1 MESLIANGDG
11 RAMDREG
18 LRVVPEAVPDVEE
31 GPAQPSGPA
40 AAAET
45 APGDPV
51 KTGRRGTFRA
61 LRSRPFRLYFA
72 GQVASASGTFV
83 QQTAIGWLVL
93 RLTGS
98 AAELGLVLAVGGVP
112 SLLFGPWG
120 GTVADRVSLRGLLI
134 GTQTAYGVL
143 AGLLWALA
151 VAGKASVAAIV
162 AVSVAGGAVGI
173 VDSPA
178 RQAFISSLVM
188 PDDLSSAVSLNGVVM
203 NSARVV
209 GPALAG
215 VLILTIGT
223 TPCFAVN
230 ALSYLAVIAAL
241 VMLRPLR
248 PNARGRHTTGGVRAG
263 LRYAAS
269 RQQLWLPLVMMAL
282 VGLLAFN
289 FPVIL
294 PVLARDT
301 FHGTGGTY
309 GLLSTMLSIGSV
321 AGSLGVG
328 FIRHPRLPYLMTAA
342 LAFGVFLAAT
352 AGAPDV
358 AVACLTLLATGAAAF
373 SFVTLCST
381 TLQLHSSPA
390 LPRADHGAVGVRL
403 PRHHPGWQHHHR
415 GDHLRRRG
423 PGRPADRRRGLPGR
437 GRNRRPGA
445 YPAACGRGAD
455 RPRQRLA
462 ATVTAPCRPPAAG
475 SRRHPSPA
483 T

>member
-1 MESLIANGDG
+1 
-11 RAMDREG
+11 MDREG
-18 LRVVPEAVPDVEE
+18 LRVVPEAVPYVEE
-31 GPAQPSGPA
+31 ESAQPAGPGA
-40 AAAET
+40 VT
-45 APGDPV
+45 GTVPGDHV
-51 KTGRRGTFRA
+51 RAAGRRGSFRA
-61 LRSRPFRLYFA
+61 LGSRPFRLYFA

-98 AAELGLVLAVGGVP
+98 AAELGLVLAAGGVP

-120 GTVADRVSLRGLLI
+120 GTVADRVDLRRLLI

-143 AGLLWALA
+143 AGVLWALA
-151 VAGKASVAAIV
+151 AAGKASVAAII
-162 AVSVAGGAVGI
+162 AISVAGGVVQI

-178 RQAFISSLVM
+178 RQAFVGFLVM
-188 PDDLSSAVSLNGVVM
+188 PEDLSSAVSLNGVVM

-248 PNARGRHTTGGVRAG
+248 TGARARRGAASGVREG

-294 PVLARDT
+294 PVLARQT
-301 FHGTGGTY
+301 FHGNGGTY

-328 FIRHPRLPYLMTAA
+328 FIRHPRRPYLMTAA
-342 LAFGVFLAAT
+342 LAFGAFLAAT

-373 SFVTLCST
+373 SFVTGG
-381 TLQLHSSPA
+381 SSSS
-390 LPRADHGAVGVRL
+390 RAI
-403 PRHHPGWQHHHR
+403 
-415 GDHLRRRG
+415 
-423 PGRPADRRRGLPGR
+423 
-437 GRNRRPGA
+437 
-445 YPAACGRGAD
+445 
-455 RPRQRLA
+455 
-462 ATVTAPCRPPAAG
+462 
-475 SRRHPSPA
+475 SR
-483 T
+483 

>member
-1 MESLIANGDG
+1 
-11 RAMDREG
+11 MDRDG
-18 LRVVPEAVPDVEE
+18 LRVVPEAAPDVEDE
-31 GPAQPSGPA
+31 SPQPVAQGAPT
-40 AAAET
+40 ET
-45 APGDPV
+45 SPGDHARAS
-51 KTGRRGTFRA
+51 GRRGTFRA
-61 LRSRPFRLYFA
+61 LRSQPFRLYFA

-98 AAELGLVLAVGGVP
+98 AAELGLVLAAGGVP

-120 GTVADRVSLRGLLI
+120 GTIADRVNLRRLLI

-162 AVSVAGGAVGI
+162 AISVAGGVVQI

-178 RQAFISSLVM
+178 RQAFFASLVM
-188 PDDLSSAVSLNGVVM
+188 PEDLSSAVSLNGVVM

-209 GPALAG
+209 GPAVAG
-215 VLILTIGT
+215 VLIVTIGT
-223 TPCFAVN
+223 TVCFAAN
-230 ALSYLAVIAAL
+230 ALSYVAVIVAL
-241 VMLRPLR
+241 VLVRPLR
-248 PNARGRHTTGGVRAG
+248 DGARGRRAAGGVREG

-289 FPVIL
+289 FQVIL
-294 PVLARDT
+294 PVLADRT
-301 FHGTGGTY
+301 FHGNGGTY

-328 FIRHPRLPYLMTAA
+328 FIHHPRRQYLTAAA
-342 LAFGVFLAAT
+342 LAFGAFLAAT

-390 LPRADHGAVGVRL
+390 Y
-403 PRHHPGWQHHHR
+403 
-415 GDHLRRRG
+415 
-423 PGRPADRRRGLPGR
+423 R
-437 GRNRRPGA
+437 GRIMALWVYVYMGTTPVGSIITGA
-445 YPAACGRGAD
+445 IISAAGARAALLTGAAACLVAAVIASRVHTPPNAD
-455 RPRQRLA
+455 A
-462 ATVTAPCRPPAAG
+462 ALTDLVTP
-475 SRRHPSPA
+475 
-483 T
+483 

>member
-1 MESLIANGDG
+1 
-11 RAMDREG
+11 MDREG
-18 LRVVPEAVPDVEE
+18 LRVVPEAVPGVAE
-31 GPAQPSGPA
+31 GSPQPSGPGALTGTA
-40 AAAET
+40 ADDHV
-45 APGDPV
+45 PGAV
-51 KTGRRGTFRA
+51 RRGTFRA
-61 LRSRPFRLYFA
+61 LGSRPFRLYFA

-120 GTVADRVSLRGLLI
+120 GTIADRINLRKLLI

-143 AGLLWALA
+143 AGVLWALA
-151 VAGKASVAAIV
+151 VAGKASVATIV
-162 AVSVAGGAVGI
+162 AISVASGVVQI
-173 VDSPA
+173 VDSPS
-178 RQAFISSLVM
+178 RQAFVGSLVM
-188 PDDLSSAVSLNGVVM
+188 PEDLSSAVSLNGVVM

-215 VLILTIGT
+215 VLIVTIGT

-248 PNARGRHTTGGVRAG
+248 PGVRGRRAAGGVADG

-294 PVLARDT
+294 PVLASRT
-301 FHGTGGTY
+301 FHGDGGTY
-309 GLLSTMLSIGSV
+309 GLLTTMLSVGSV

-328 FIRHPRLPYLMTAA
+328 FIRHPRRPYLMTAA

-352 AGAPDV
+352 AGAPDI

-381 TLQLHSSPA
+381 ALQLHSSAAYRGRIMA
-390 LPRADHGAVGVRL
+390 LWVYVYIGTTPVGSIITGTIISAAGVRAAL
-403 PRHHPGWQHHHR
+403 
-415 GDHLRRRG
+415 LT
-423 PGRPADRRRGLPGR
+423 
-437 GRNRRPGA
+437 GA
-445 YPAACGRGAD
+445 AAC
-455 RPRQRLA
+455 LA
-462 ATVTAPCRPPAAG
+462 AAAIAARVHTPPHADAALTDLVG
-475 SRRHPSPA
+475 A
-483 T
+483 

>member
-1 MESLIANGDG
+1 
-11 RAMDREG
+11 MDREG
-18 LRVVPEAVPDVEE
+18 LRVVPEAVPDVEDE
-31 GPAQPSGPA
+31 SAQP
-40 AAAET
+40 AEQGALT
-45 APGDPV
+45 ERAPGDHV
-51 KTGRRGTFRA
+51 RATGRRGTFRA
-61 LRSRPFRLYFA
+61 LGSRPFRLYFA

-98 AAELGLVLAVGGVP
+98 AAELGLV
-112 SLLFGPWG
+112 
-120 GTVADRVSLRGLLI
+120 
-134 GTQTAYGVL
+134 
-143 AGLLWALA
+143 
-151 VAGKASVAAIV
+151 
-162 AVSVAGGAVGI
+162 

-178 RQAFISSLVM
+178 RQAFVGSLVM
-188 PDDLSSAVSLNGVVM
+188 PEDLSSAVSLNGVVM

-215 VLILTIGT
+215 VLIVTIGT

-248 PNARGRHTTGGVRAG
+248 PGARGRRGTGGVREG

-294 PVLARDT
+294 PVLASRT
-301 FHGTGGTY
+301 FAGDGGTY

-328 FIRHPRLPYLMTAA
+328 LIRHPRRPYLMTAA

-390 LPRADHGAVGVRL
+390 YRGRIMALWVYVYIGTSPVGSIITGAIISAAGVRAAL
-403 PRHHPGWQHHHR
+403 LTGAAACLVAAAIASRVHTPPHVDAALTDLASW
-415 GDHLRRRG
+415 RRR
-423 PGRPADRRRGLPGR
+423 
-437 GRNRRPGA
+437 
-445 YPAACGRGAD
+445 
-455 RPRQRLA
+455 
-462 ATVTAPCRPPAAG
+462 TG
-475 SRRHPSPA
+475 SGPSPA
-483 T
+483 PGHRPHAAGAAAVAARAPRPWPDAFRGDRDFFSPR

>member
-1 MESLIANGDG
+1 V
-11 RAMDREG
+11 DREG
-18 LRVVPEAVPDVEE
+18 LRIVPEAAPSVAGE
-31 GPAQPSGPA
+31 GAQPAGHGAPA
-40 AAAET
+40 GT
-45 APGDPV
+45 ATADHGRAS
-51 KTGRRGTFRA
+51 GRRGTFRA
-61 LRSRPFRLYFA
+61 LRSQPFRLYFA

-98 AAELGLVLAVGGVP
+98 AAELGLVLAAGGVP

-120 GTVADRVSLRGLLI
+120 GTIADRVDLRRLLI

-143 AGLLWALA
+143 AGVLWVLA
-151 VAGKASVAAIV
+151 AAGEASVVAIV
-162 AVSVAGGAVGI
+162 AISVAGGI
-173 VDSPA
+173 VQIADSPA
-178 RQAFISSLVM
+178 RQAFVGFLV
-188 PDDLSSAVSLNGVVM
+188 PPEDLSSAVSLNGVVM

-241 VMLRPLR
+241 VLLRPLR
-248 PNARGRHTTGGVRAG
+248 TGPRTQRAAGGVRDG

-294 PVLARDT
+294 PVLASRT
-301 FHGTGGTY
+301 FHGNGGTY
-309 GLLSTMLSIGSV
+309 GLLTTMLSIGSV

-328 FIRHPRLPYLMTAA
+328 FIRHPRRPYLMVAA
-342 LAFGVFLAAT
+342 LAFAALLAAT

-381 TLQLHSSPA
+381 ALQLHSSPA
-390 LPRADHGAVGVRL
+390 YRGRVMALWVYVYLGTTPVGSIITGAIISAAGVRAAL
-403 PRHHPGWQHHHR
+403 
-415 GDHLRRRG
+415 LT
-423 PGRPADRRRGLPGR
+423 
-437 GRNRRPGA
+437 GA
-445 YPAACGRGAD
+445 AACLVAAVIASRVRTPPHAD
-455 RPRQRLA
+455 AALTDLA
-462 ATVTAPCRPPAAG
+462 R
-475 SRRHPSPA
+475 S
-483 T
+483 

>member
-1 MESLIANGDG
+1 
-11 RAMDREG
+11 MDREG
-18 LRVVPEAVPDVEE
+18 LRVVPEAAPDVEGE
-31 GPAQPSGPA
+31 SAAPAEHGA
-40 AAAET
+40 RTRT
-45 APGDPV
+45 APGDQARAA
-51 KTGRRGTFRA
+51 GRRGTFRA
-61 LRSRPFRLYFA
+61 LGSRPFRLYFA

-120 GTVADRVSLRGLLI
+120 GTIADRVDLRRLLI
-134 GTQTAYGVL
+134 CTQTAYGAL

-162 AVSVAGGAVGI
+162 AISVAGGVVQI

-178 RQAFISSLVM
+178 RQAFIGSLVM
-188 PDDLSSAVSLNGVVM
+188 PQDLSSAVSLNGVVM

-215 VLILTIGT
+215 VLIVTIGT

-241 VMLRPLR
+241 VVLRPLR
-248 PNARGRHTTGGVRAG
+248 TGAPQRRATGGIRAG

-294 PVLARDT
+294 PVLASRT
-301 FHGTGGTY
+301 LHGNGGTY

-328 FIRHPRLPYLMTAA
+328 FIRHPRRPYLLTAA
-342 LAFGVFLAAT
+342 LAFGVGLAAT

-358 AVACLTLLATGAAAF
+358 ALACLTLLATGAAAF

-381 TLQLHSSPA
+381 TLQLHSSPEFRGRIMA
-390 LPRADHGAVGVRL
+390 LWVYVYIGTTPVGSIITGAIISAAGVRAAL
-403 PRHHPGWQHHHR
+403 
-415 GDHLRRRG
+415 LT
-423 PGRPADRRRGLPGR
+423 
-437 GRNRRPGA
+437 GA
-445 YPAACGRGAD
+445 AAC
-455 RPRQRLA
+455 LA
-462 ATVTAPCRPPAAG
+462 AAAIAARVHTPPHADAALTDLT
-475 SRRHPSPA
+475 SA
-483 T
+483 